1 MPGKWNRQAGQDD
14 GNLGVQVAQV
24 VSESWQFLLE
34 RHGAS
39 GER

>member
-14 GNLGVQVAQV
+14 GNLGVQV